1 MIRRERF
8 APSPTGHL
16 HLGHAYSALLIW
28 ETIAA
33 KGGEFILRIE
43 DIDKVRSKTEFE
55 KAIFEDLDWLGITW
69 AMPILRQSERMSA
82 YREALEKLDSLGV
95 CYPCRCSRRDIRA
108 ALSAPQENGQRHG
121 FGLSRG
127 TETYPGTCRAREMS
141 ERTSSD
147 AIRLNIRKAIALL
160 GGEDSVGKIGFRE
173 TSCAHAGEHRL
184 DLDILLN
191 SFGDVILARKDVGT
205 SYHLSVVVDDAE
217 QKISHVT
224 RGEDLLEATHLHR
237 LLQVLLDLSPP
248 VWCHHPLVR
257 DEFGKR
263 LAKRDAARSIRNYRK
278 NGFCP
283 ADIRRL
289 AELAAPV

>member
-8 APSPTGHL
+8 APSPTGYL

-28 ETIAA
+28 EMIAT
-33 KGGEFILRIE
+33 KGGEFFLRIE

-55 KAIFEDLDWLGITW
+55 KAILEDLNWLGITW
-69 AMPILRQSERMSA
+69 ANPILRQSERMPA
-82 YREALEKLDSLGV
+82 YREALEKLASLGI
-95 CYPCRCSRRDIRA
+95 CYPCSCTRRDVRA
-108 ALSAPQENGQRHG
+108 ALSAPQENGQRQS
-121 FGLSRG
+121 FGHSQR

-147 AIRLNIRKAIALL
+147 AIRLNIRKAVALL
-160 GGEDSVGKIGFRE
+160 GGVDSIRKIGFQE
-173 TSCAHAGEHRL
+173 ASHAHAGEHRL
-184 DLDILLN
+184 DSEILFN
-191 SFGDVILARKDVGT
+191 SFGDVVLARKDVGT

-237 LLQVLLDLSPP
+237 LLQVLLDLPLP
-248 VWCHHPLVR
+248 VWRHHPLVR

-278 NGFCP
+278 NGFRP
-283 ADIRRL
+283 TDIRRL
-289 AELAAPV
+289 AELALPD

>member
-43 DIDKVRSKTEFE
+43 DIDKARSKAEFE
-55 KAIFEDLDWLGITW
+55 QAIFEDLNWLGITW
-69 AMPILRQSERMSA
+69 ATPILRQSERMSA
-82 YREALEKLDSLGV
+82 YSKALEKLDSLGV

-108 ALSAPQENGQRHG
+108 ALSAPQGNGQRHG
-121 FGLSRG
+121 FGLSRRA
-127 TETYPGTCRAREMS
+127 EAYPGTCRVREMS

-160 GGEDSVGKIGFRE
+160 GGEDSVGNIGFRE
-173 TSCAHAGEHRL
+173 TSRAHSGEHRL
-184 DLDILLN
+184 DLKILLN

-217 QKISHVT
+217 QRISHVT

-248 VWCHHPLVR
+248 VWRHHPLVR

-263 LAKRDAARSIRNYRK
+263 LAKRDAARSIRNYRN
-278 NGFCP
+278 NGFSP
-283 ADIRRL
+283 TDIRRL
-289 AELAAPV
+289 AELTLPN